1 MEYLVARQEAEA
13 AGRPGGASASVAEKV
28 TAAVTSVVKSAA
40 AAATEAATGK
50 SGKAEGGAAG
60 GQGGA
65 GAGGAGGNAGAGGGL
80 INGMDKK
87 TRKALLKA
95 RIYRANFIMWWVTTG
110 VIGAIAILYL
120 LRLWRAHQVRKRV
133 AAKRAAGAATTHGKR
148 GSTVGAAHAAWA
160 NLAYVRTWPLWIYGS
175 TSAAEWFWTAAYTG
189 ICLGVGF
196 WGCISPITGEL
207 DYANPIGVVAF
218 AQMPLIVGLASRNNI
233 ISYMTGISYEK
244 LNYLHRAAGRVCIL
258 TTWLHTLGWF
268 HKGLGH
274 HGPGTV
280 IFLSGM
286 VGAVAALVLWLTSF
300 QIVRKTFYELFIFF
314 HITMGIMFIVASYYH
329 WPRMAEW
336 TWVALLLWGIDRF
349 CAFARLFIVNKSW
362 LLWSSARREEHSG
375 SVVELIDEDV
385 VRVTVNRPLFK
396 WSPGQHAFLTM
407 PGVATLRYEQH
418 PFTMANIPNE
428 TGDVVFIFRA
438 MKGFTRRLVNRI
450 DSTVA
455 TDINAYIEGPYGGE
469 GFGHGLNSPLQQ
481 HDALI
486 LIAGGTGISAS
497 CSQFLN
503 TVRCSREGTTAV
515 ASCRLVWNVRSP
527 RALAWIAPLL
537 NTEFEKGAGNT
548 RFHIDVYLTRSAV
561 ADDPTAEGQK
571 VPAQFASLED
581 SPEGSPAGSTENVN
595 EKTSSSGSSH
605 GPDEKFIAASGV
617 SPTVAQIVQFHKGR
631 SPLEQII
638 RDDTLNAQG
647 EGDGVGV
654 AVCGPT
660 SLSMAARDAVVKIN
674 RPSVI
679 ASGHQ
684 QEIHFHSEVFGW

>member
-1 MEYLVARQEAEA
+1 MDFLVARQEAEA
-13 AGRPGGASASVAEKV
+13 AAGQGGAPASITEKV
-28 TAAVTSVVKSAA
+28 TGAVTSAVKSAA

-50 SGKAEGGAAG
+50 SGKAEGGGGGSKAASGG
-60 GQGGA
+60 GQI
-65 GAGGAGGNAGAGGGL
+65 

-95 RIYRANFIMWWVTTG
+95 KIYRANFIMWWVTTG
-110 VIGAIAILYL
+110 VIGALAILYL
-120 LRLWRAHQVRKRV
+120 LRMWRAHQIRKRV
-133 AAKRAAGAATTHGKR
+133 AAKRAAGTAGVKAGK
-148 GSTVGAAHAAWA
+148 GSSLGAAHAGWS

-196 WGCISPITGEL
+196 WGCISPVTGKL

-218 AQMPLIVGLASRNNI
+218 AQMPLIVGLASRNNV

-244 LNYLHRAAGRVCIL
+244 LNYLHRASGRVCVL

-268 HKGLGH
+268 HKGLGK

-286 VGAVAALVLWLTSF
+286 LGSVAVLVLWLTSF
-300 QIVRKTFYELFIFF
+300 QLVRKTFYELFLFF

-336 TWVALLLWGIDRF
+336 TWIALLLWGIDRF
-349 CAFARLFIVNKSW
+349 VAFARLFFHNKTW
-362 LLWSSARREEHSG
+362 LMWSSARHAEHSG
-375 SVVELIDEDV
+375 STVELIDDDV

-407 PGVATLRYEQH
+407 PGVALLRYEQH
-418 PFTMANIPNE
+418 PFTIVNIPDE

-438 MKGFTRRLVNRI
+438 LQGFTRRLVNRL
-450 DSTVA
+450 DATVT
-455 TDINAYIEGPYGGE
+455 TDINCYIEGPYGGE
-469 GFGHGLNSPLQQ
+469 GFGHGLGHGPLQQ
-481 HDALI
+481 HDAVI
-486 LIAGGTGISAS
+486 LVAGGTGISAS

-503 TVRCSREGTTAV
+503 TIRCSREGTTAV
-515 ASCRLVWNVRSP
+515 ASCRLVWNVRSA

-537 NTEFEKGAGNT
+537 NAEFAKGAGST
-548 RFHIDVYLTRSAV
+548 RFHIDVYVTRSAV

-571 VPAQFASLED
+571 DRAQFASLADED
-581 SPEGSPAGSTENVN
+581 SPEGSPAGSTENVHETN
-595 EKTSSSGSSH
+595 EKTSPPSSAGSAH
-605 GPDEKFIAASGV
+605 GPDEKYAAAAGLA
-617 SPTVAQIVQFHKGR
+617 PAVAAIVQFHQGR
-631 SPLEQII
+631 SPLERIV
-638 RDDTLNAQG
+638 RDDTLAATG

-660 SLSMAARDAVVKIN
+660 SLAMAARDAVVAVN
-674 RPSVI
+674 RPAAI